1 MMLFSHEYCWVLT
14 FLVLQMW
21 NIGCKVQ
28 GYSMNA
34 PSVTAQDGLCAYIS
48 CTFTKPSDVSI
59 DKCLWYRINPGAAKE
74 IVASTKNNPSS
85 RIFFTGDVNK
95 GDCSLI
101 INDVEKND
109 EANYQ
114 FRLEAVKPK
123 DNFNYGT
130 TPKVTVTD
138 LKEKPEISV
147 GTLVAGKEATV
158 TCRSPGVCAGTA
170 PGFTWTGQY
179 GESLNY
185 NNSYSNL
192 TSIYFSNF
200 TFTPA
205 RIDNGK
211 SLECKVAFLSNT
223 AVTQQTIKLNVE
235 YPPDVIITFKGGLGD
250 NTFIVKEGDSA
261 QINCT
266 VDSNPIAEITWFMG
280 NDKKEAMNRQW
291 IIYNL
296 TNVTLNDAGKYSC
309 TGKNNLGSSEKNI
322 DITVYYAPRT
332 PNINCA
338 TTQDCS
344 IGEEHMVYIMEDT
357 TSTLVCTAKSLPEA
371 SLSWIVSG
379 SNNTKY
385 FAAHGLL
392 TFDKIALSNAGQL
405 TCVARNIYGISNSSI
420 IIKVTTQPRSDSG
433 IIIAVTCVVVIVLLL
448 IAGTLVMYYFR
459 KKKLSKK
466 SEDKKEMNADDSSVI
481 YANSEV
487 HIYGNQTQETGT
499 NSVYSVPEDNNT
511 SEYMNFDDIHYA
523 TIDFSKLKRTNAPK
537 GTEINYAEIKK

>member
-338 TTQDCS
+338 TTQ
-344 IGEEHMVYIMEDT
+344 
-357 TSTLVCTAKSLPEA
+357 A
-371 SLSWIVSG
+371 
-379 SNNTKY
+379 
-385 FAAHGLL
+385 
-392 TFDKIALSNAGQL
+392 
-405 TCVARNIYGISNSSI
+405 
-420 IIKVTTQPRSDSG
+420 QPRSDSG